1 MNIEEQLKREILM
14 KYRSIR
20 AFTMQLEIPYSTLD
34 SVFKRGV
41 ANAGVST
48 MIKVFNALDLD
59 IESIQSGILQHKFPA
74 STNQMTLSSDE
85 WQFVNNY
92 RSLNEQGQELAR
104 QQMELL
110 TDSDKYKKSC
120 DISYLAKE
128 SGA

>member
-74 STNQMTLSSDE
+74 STNQMTLS
-85 WQFVNNY
+85 
-92 RSLNEQGQELAR
+92 
-104 QQMELL
+104 
-110 TDSDKYKKSC
+110 
-120 DISYLAKE
+120 
-128 SGA
+128 